1 LLSEEEMGAMLEGFN
16 DFMCNK
22 MENEHE
28 ILKKYA
34 GPLNAI
40 LQGRM
45 DAGVTA
51 MEQQRN
57 EFLTQYFEEFPKA
70 IKTSSGLIYHEI
82 EAGTG
87 DYPAPTAV
95 VRVHYHGKFLDGKVF
110 DSSLER
116 GEPISFPLNQ
126 VIQGWQEGL
135 QLMKVGGKGQF
146 VIPSDLAYG
155 DKGAPPAIPPSA
167 TLIFDV
173 ELIAIE

>member
-1 LLSEEEMGAMLEGFN
+1 MFVMLDGFN
-16 DFMCNK
+16 DFMTNR

-28 ILKKYA
+28 FMRKYG

-45 DAGVTA
+45 DAGVAA
-51 MEQQRN
+51 MEQQR
-57 EFLTQYFEEFPKA
+57 EDFLNQYLQEFPKA
-70 IKTSSGLIYHEI
+70 IKTATGLVYHEI

-87 DYPAPTAV
+87 ESPSLAST

-110 DSSLER
+110 DSSLDR
-116 GEPISFPLNQ
+116 GEPVSFPLNQ

-146 VIPSDLAYG
+146 VIPSELAYG
-155 DKGAPPAIPPSA
+155 DKGAPPSIPPSA
-167 TLIFDV
+167 SLVFDV

>member
-1 LLSEEEMGAMLEGFN
+1 MLDGFN
-16 DFMCNK
+16 DFMNNE

-28 ILKKYA
+28 IMRKYG

-45 DAGVTA
+45 DAGVAA
-51 MEQQRN
+51 MEQQRQ
-57 EFLTQYFEEFPKA
+57 EFVNNYLKEFPGA
-70 IKTSSGLIYHEI
+70 FQTDTGLVYQEI

-87 DYPAPTAV
+87 DSPASTST

-116 GEPISFPLNQ
+116 GEPVSFPLNQ

-146 VIPSDLAYG
+146 VIPSELAYG
-155 DKGAPPAIPPSA
+155 DKGAPPTIPPSA
-167 TLIFDV
+167 TLVFDV
-173 ELIAIE
+173 QLLAIE